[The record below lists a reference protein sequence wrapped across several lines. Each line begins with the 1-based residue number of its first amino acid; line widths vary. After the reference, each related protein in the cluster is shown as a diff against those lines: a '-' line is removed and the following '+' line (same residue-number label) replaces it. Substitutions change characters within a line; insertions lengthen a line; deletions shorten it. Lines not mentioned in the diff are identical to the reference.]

1 MSYIG
6 DIDDLE
12 RQDANTWEKSVSD
25 PSYMGDIHDLK
36 PSTPEEMDVI
46 EKAKY
51 PFLPEAAMHIRDQ
64 GFTIEQFGTDSDL
77 KGIIGKAYQRIR
89 IAADGKKYKS
99 EEGKLDEE
107 IFSFLMAVILL
118 KQSGSGVLTSKF
130 VMAESIRAERHL
142 ETDLANSR
150 GRYAWR
156 VIRMIEN
163 LFSVKVLRQGGDILI
178 PVQDYVRRSVLF
190 HEIPW
195 KLVNRR
201 VSNGKVLLTPREA
214 ARLVRPELNEYIT
227 KRIRS
232 ASTPQVLPNFEEPVR
247 DLVSHARQFRTE
259 RVVSTEYPPCIKHA
273 IKVLADGVNLPH
285 SGRFM
290 LASYLL
296 SRGQTVEQVAPLF
309 KNAPDYNER
318 VTMYQLKQ
326 IAGKGEKGYTC
337 PSCSK
342 IKSNDLCFAIPA
354 CDGIVNPLQF
364 GRRQVG
370 A

>member
-6 DIDDLE
+6 NIDDL
-12 RQDANTWEKSVSD
+12 N
-25 PSYMGDIHDLK
+25 PSIPEGMGII
-36 PSTPEEMDVI
+36 EM
-46 EKAKY
+46 AKY

-64 GFTIEQFGTDSDL
+64 GFTIEQFGTDPDL

-89 IAADGKKYKS
+89 IAVDGKIYKS
-99 EEGKLDEE
+99 EEGMLDVEV
-107 IFSFLMAVILL
+107 FSFLMAVILL
-118 KQSGSGVLTSKF
+118 KQSGSGALTGKF
-130 VMAESIRAERHL
+130 VLAESRRAERYL
-142 ETDLANSR
+142 EADLAGSR
-150 GRYAWR
+150 SHGAEK
-156 VIRMIEN
+156 VIRIIED
-163 LFSVKVLRQGGDILI
+163 LFSVRVRRRDGDILI
-178 PVQDYVRRSVLF
+178 PIQDYVRRSVLF
-190 HEIPW
+190 HEVPW

-201 VSNGKVLLTPREA
+201 VSGGMVFLTPHEA
-214 ARLVRPELNEYIT
+214 VRLVRQELNEYIA

-232 ASTPQVLPNFEEPVR
+232 TTTPPVLPNFEEPVR
-247 DLVSHARQFRTE
+247 GLVSLAKQFRTE
-259 RVVSTEYPPCIKHA
+259 WVVSTEYPPCIKHA

-290 LASYLL
+290 LASYLI
-296 SRGQTVEQVAPLF
+296 SRGQTIEQVAPLF

-318 VTMYQLKQ
+318 VTTYQLKQ

-364 GRRQVG
+364 GRRQGG